1 MTDNKSVTLRDVAAV
16 VGVSVP
22 TVSKVL
28 GGTGRVSPA
37 TRARIIEAAER
48 LDFRPNALAQF
59 FALGRSFSVGV
70 LAQKASGTF
79 SMPVITGIV
88 HEFSEHDVATLVYD
102 DENDPSLRAENVRKL
117 KARKVDGILIVGD
130 GTDTPMPSIAH
141 TLSQPVVHAFGLTD
155 NPLDVSFLPNDSM
168 AGRLAGEHLIDQGRR
183 RIAHVTAD
191 PGFRTVRER
200 QQGLQSALSAA
211 GLPLALGAPLYG
223 TWHRSWGY
231 EAGRTILER
240 IDEVD
245 AVFCGNDFI
254 AQGLSRFLIGAGV
267 RVPEDIALVGYDNWS
282 YFGGGEDHYLTTVDP
297 RHVEIGRASAKFL
310 LESIGPGVEG
320 GVHLQPCELIPGFSS
335 GALPG
340 DKLDFPFF

>member
-1 MTDNKSVTLRDVAAV
+1 MDNKSVTLRDVAAV

-28 GGTGRVSPA
+28 NGTGRVSPD
-37 TRARIIEAAER
+37 TRARILEAAER

-88 HEFSEHDVATLVYD
+88 HELSDHDVATLVYD
-102 DENDPSLRAENVRKL
+102 DENDPSHRAENVRKL

-130 GTDTPMPSIAH
+130 GTDTPVPSISH
-141 TLSQPVVHAFGLTD
+141 SLSQPVVHAFCVTD
-155 NPLDVSFLPNDSM
+155 NPRDAAFLPDDAQ
-168 AGRLAGEHLIDQGRR
+168 AGRRAGEHLLAQGRR
-183 RIAHVTAD
+183 RIAHVTAQ

-200 QQGLQSALSAA
+200 EAGLVSVLEAA

-231 EAGRTILER
+231 EAGRTIVER
-240 IDEVD
+240 MDEID

-254 AQGLSRFLIGAGV
+254 AQGLSRFLIGAGI
-267 RVPEDIALVGYDNWS
+267 RIPEDIALVGYDNWS
-282 YFGGGEDHYLTTVDP
+282 YFGGGEDRYLTTVDP
-297 RHVEIGRASAKFL
+297 QHVEIGRTSARYL
-310 LESIGPGVEG
+310 LESIGAGVTS
-320 GVHLQPCELIPGFSS
+320 GVRLQDPELIPGYSS
-335 GALPG
+335 GALRA
-340 DKLDFPFF
+340 DELAFPFF

>member
-1 MTDNKSVTLRDVAAV
+1 MADERSVTLRDVAAV

-28 GGTGRVSPA
+28 NGSGRVSPE

-88 HEFSEHDVATLVYD
+88 HELSTHDVATLVYD

-117 KARKVDGILIVGD
+117 KARKVDGVLIVGD
-130 GTDTPMPSIAH
+130 GTDSPVPSISH
-141 TLSQPVVHAFGLTD
+141 MLSAPQVHVFGVTD
-155 NPLDVSFLPNDSM
+155 NPKDATFLPNDAM
-168 AGRLAGEHLIDQGRR
+168 AGRLAGEHLIAQGRT

-200 QQGLQSALSAA
+200 HHGLMQALSDA

-223 TWHRSWGY
+223 TWHRTWGY
-231 EAGRTILER
+231 EAGLHIRDR
-240 IDEVD
+240 IAEID

-254 AQGLSRFLIGAGV
+254 AQGLGRALTAAGI
-267 RVPEDIALVGYDNWS
+267 RIPEDVALVGYDNWS
-282 YFGGGEDHYLTTVDP
+282 FFGGGEDRYLTTVDP
-297 RHVEIGRASAKFL
+297 GHVELGRSAARHL
-310 LESIGPGVEG
+310 LDSVGHTVEG
-320 GVHLQPCELIPGFSS
+320 GTTLQDCRLIPGFSS
-335 GALPG
+335 GALPAAE
-340 DKLDFPFF
+340 LDFPFF